1 MQSALIRALF
11 EHNYS
16 YNEQTESNFEQ
27 YEAAVMKAMAEY
39 PNEAAIIRELIRIG
53 SDIGRLEETCKIT
66 PGVPC
71 KPMLAKPTKD
81 IGSVLTRFE
90 NKKFTCEFKYDGLRG
105 QIHYAN
111 GKVSIYSR
119 NLENMTEAYPDIV
132 EEFQRSLGQLGTITS
147 FIIDSEIVAIHP
159 ITKQIL
165 PFQVLS
171 TRSRKAAK
179 VSEI

>member
-66 PGVPC
+66 QGVRC
-71 KPMLAKPTKD
+71 KLMFAKPIKD
-81 IGSVLTRFE
+81 IG
-90 NKKFTCEFKYDGLRG
+90 
-105 QIHYAN
+105 A
-111 GKVSIYSR
+111 
-119 NLENMTEAYPDIV
+119 M
-132 EEFQRSLGQLGTITS
+132 
-147 FIIDSEIVAIHP
+147 
-159 ITKQIL
+159 
-165 PFQVLS
+165 
-171 TRSRKAAK
+171 
-179 VSEI
+179 